1 MVYARGY
8 DHNFVLRKPQGDSL
22 PLAVRMYDPASGRL
36 LEVRTTEPGVQVYS
50 ANHMDGAVVS
60 AAGTTLRQGD
70 GLALETEH
78 FPDSPNKPG
87 FPSTLLRPGE
97 TLRSTT
103 VFHVTT
109 DTVTRVAQ

>member
-1 MVYARGY
+1 
-8 DHNFVLRKPQGDSL
+8 
-22 PLAVRMYDPASGRL
+22 MYDPASGRL

-50 ANHMDGAVVS
+50 ANHMTGAQVS
-60 AAGTTLRQGD
+60 AAGTTIRQGD

-78 FPDSPNKPG
+78 FPNSPNESR

-103 VFHVTT
+103 AFHVTT
-109 DTVTRVAQ
+109 GLVTVTRVPVRGGSGGE